1 MNKVTKYLNSS
12 FLFIV
17 ILLNLHYW
25 VYLSNANFELWYLE
39 WYSNT
44 PIDLPGI
51 ILEEEKRPTY
61 LFPLQKLTYLYYEV
75 NNPKNIIIQK
85 NQSFFFS
92 EIEILAW
99 RDIVNKYLKESWYMF
114 STWFASNQYP
124 SILYFIIFYFLL
136 WGFINNIIQILIFK
150 SKIHYK

>member
-75 NNPKNIIIQK
+75 NNPKNIIIQE
-85 NQSFFFS
+85 NQSVFFS
-92 EIEILAW
+92 NMEILAW
-99 RDIVNKYLKESWYMF
+99 RDIVNKYFKDSWYMF
-114 STWFASNQYP
+114 ITWFASNQYP

-136 WGFINNIIQILIFK
+136 WGFINNIIQILILK